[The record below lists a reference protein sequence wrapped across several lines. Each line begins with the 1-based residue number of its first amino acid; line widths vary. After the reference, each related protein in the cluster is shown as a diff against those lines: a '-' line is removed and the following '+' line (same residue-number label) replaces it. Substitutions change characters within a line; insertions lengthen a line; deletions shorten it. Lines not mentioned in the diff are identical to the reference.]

1 MVEITISVAK
11 DKRAVNR
18 LHEGVLAQPKV
29 L

>member
-1 MVEITISVAK
+1 MEEITISVAK
-11 DKRAVNR
+11 GKLAVNR